1 MIGQDKICAVVA
13 AADARSMWTQFRQ
26 ALPQTRTIE
35 LRLDWLR
42 DDAEITRFLARLRAA
57 KKNRATLIA
66 TCRRRP
72 AGGLYRGTV
81 AKQLLHLAE
90 AIRAGCAWYDLDIE
104 TSSACPPELLKV
116 MLGNAHRIASV
127 HYFRR
132 SPSDYQAVISR
143 LSNSGADVIK
153 IAAQCDSFAQT
164 AKLLSLTRSHRN
176 VVAIPMGELSSPT
189 RILALRGRNGFGYA
203 PISTSTAPGQTSLP
217 TLKNLY
223 RADRLNAKTQIYGVI
238 GDPIGHSLSPHL
250 HNAGFQA
257 RRLNAVFL
265 PFLVPDLRDFLGAVA
280 PFKISGF
287 AVTIPHKQSIIRHLY
302 GYNTDYVG
310 VLRALE
316 RRMPLRGSRVLI
328 FGAGGSARAVAFA
341 LARAGSIVC
350 VCARRPKQA
359 AALARD
365 VGGESIP
372 RARLRAEFFDAIVN
386 TTPVGMHPRV
396 SESPLAARELNCHL
410 LFDLIYRPRVTKLM
424 QLAASRGIETVSGL
438 DMFIAQGTAQW
449 EIWMGQRAP
458 LAPMRRAVL
467 RALAPAAK
475 LAEKSQPAAS
485 RPKTK
490 RPPR

>member
-13 AADARSMWTQFRQ
+13 ASDARSMWTQFRQ
-26 ALPQTRTIE
+26 ALAQTRTIE

-116 MLGNAHRIASV
+116 MLGHAHRIASV

-132 SPSDYQAVISR
+132 SPSDYEAVISR

-217 TLKNLY
+217 TIKNLY

-238 GDPIGHSLSPHL
+238 GDPIGHSLICTTPDSRPAASTPYSFRFWSPTSAIFSAPLRHSK
-250 HNAGFQA
+250 FPDSP
-257 RRLNAVFL
+257 L
-265 PFLVPDLRDFLGAVA
+265 PFHTSNPSFAISMIAIPSPQRLAPSTPSSSAATVDFTAITPTTSASSAPSNAECRSAAVA
-280 PFKISGF
+280 SSFLAQAAPP
-287 AVTIPHKQSIIRHLY
+287 APW
-302 GYNTDYVG
+302 
-310 VLRALE
+310 
-316 RRMPLRGSRVLI
+316 PLRWPAPVPS
-328 FGAGGSARAVAFA
+328 SA
-341 LARAGSIVC
+341 S
-350 VCARRPKQA
+350 
-359 AALARD
+359 
-365 VGGESIP
+365 
-372 RARLRAEFFDAIVN
+372 
-386 TTPVGMHPRV
+386 
-396 SESPLAARELNCHL
+396 
-410 LFDLIYRPRVTKLM
+410 
-424 QLAASRGIETVSGL
+424 
-438 DMFIAQGTAQW
+438 
-449 EIWMGQRAP
+449 
-458 LAPMRRAVL
+458 
-467 RALAPAAK
+467 APAAPN
-475 LAEKSQPAAS
+475 QP
-485 RPKTK
+485 RL
-490 RPPR
+490 